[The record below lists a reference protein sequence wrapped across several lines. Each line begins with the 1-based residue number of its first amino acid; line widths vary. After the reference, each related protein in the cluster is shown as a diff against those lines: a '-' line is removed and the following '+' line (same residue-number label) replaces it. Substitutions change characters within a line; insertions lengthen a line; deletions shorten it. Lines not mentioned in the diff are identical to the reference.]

1 MNLLK
6 SKRGRMITFGG
17 LYLSEG
23 IPGGFLMVAIA
34 TELQRRGMETA
45 AYGAFVTMLALPWV
59 WKFLMGPFVDNLR
72 LKQFGA
78 RKQWIVM
85 AQTVMLSA
93 LAIALLYLPDQINMP
108 PMGDKKGFIA
118 TLESLYFSGIALF
131 AGLLFLHNFFAATQD
146 VAIDA
151 LACQELKP
159 EERGLANGV
168 MFSSTHAGYLIG
180 GSGVLWLKGSVGSF
194 EAAGLVILLLMASIL
209 TGVILFIKEK
219 SAAQQLADGE
229 LPAPQ
234 PGHSGWRAAREQIT
248 DYFKTIWKNVFLSRN
263 GILTV
268 LLALTPVGA
277 LALGML
283 LSALVAPKLGMTDSE
298 IAALN
303 LTSTIIFIVF
313 CLFGGWLSDRFN
325 RRLILAITASMTFL
339 PTVWIAHQ
347 FQQAGWAYAPEA
359 IDGMWPREE
368 SLIVSWWM
376 AVCSFTVFSGLK
388 YGVKNALYMDI
399 VTPKIAATQFTALM
413 ALTNLTNLYSKVWQS
428 QAWDQEVGWSWPIWR
443 FLYLDA
449 AIGLLFLIVLYFIK
463 PASEQENQ
471 NK

>member
-1 MNLLK
+1 M
-6 SKRGRMITFGG
+6 M
-17 LYLSEG
+17 
-23 IPGGFLMVAIA
+23 AIA
-34 TELQRRGMETA
+34 TEIQRRGMETA
-45 AYGAFVTMLALPWV
+45 AYGAFVSMLALPWI
-59 WKFLMGPFVDNLR
+59 WKFLMGPLVDNIQ
-72 LKQFGA
+72 LKRFGA

-85 AQTVMLSA
+85 AQSVMLLA
-93 LAIALLYLPDQINMP
+93 LITALMFLPDQIVMP
-108 PMGDKKGFIA
+108 HTGEKGLWA
-118 TLESLYFSGIALF
+118 TVEGLYLSGIALF

-180 GSGVLWLKGSVGSF
+180 GSGVLWLKGFAGSF
-194 EAAGLVILLLMASIL
+194 EAASLAVLFLMASIL
-209 TGVILFIKEK
+209 AGVILFIREK
-219 SAAQQLADGE
+219 STAQQIADGD
-229 LPAPQ
+229 LPAPE
-234 PGHSGWRAAREQIT
+234 PGHDGWQAAREQIA
-248 DYFKTIWKNVFLSRN
+248 DYFLTIWENVFLSKN

-303 LTSTIIFIVF
+303 LASTVVFIVF
-313 CLFGGWLSDRFN
+313 CLLGGWLSDRFN
-325 RRLILAITASMTFL
+325 RRLILAITASMTVL
-339 PTVWIAHQ
+339 PTLWIAHQ
-347 FQQAGWAYAPEA
+347 FKQVGWAHAPQA
-359 IDGMWPREE
+359 IDGMWPREDG
-368 SLIVSWWM
+368 LIISWWI
-376 AVCSFTVFSGLK
+376 AVCAFTVFSGLK

-413 ALTNLTNLYSKVWQS
+413 ALTNLTNIYSKVWQS
-428 QAWDQEVGWSWPIWR
+428 QAWDQETGWSWPIWR
-443 FLYLDA
+443 FLYVDA

-463 PASEQENQ
+463 PASEG
-471 NK
+471 KKKA